1 MKLDLADNNN
11 QSRFK
16 TSLISAAVRN
26 SIFVLGLAHASA
38 HAADITVTSA
48 SDNGI
53 GCTLR
58 EAINSANTS
67 LDQSNGCATGSDSG
81 IDRIVFDN
89 TEFANANNI
98 TLASGQLDLQNKN
111 LEIDAQALVNG
122 VTVSATGTSRV
133 MQVSGGNVTVNNL
146 TITGG
151 GSVDDGGGLLINGGA
166 SVTLTDSQISNNTA
180 SRNGGGI
187 HLDGNSTLNLQNSKV
202 SDNRAE
208 RISIVRGGGIYAG
221 DGNTIELQSSEI
233 SNNTVRS
240 TGGSGSFAAGISA
253 NQNNT
258 VIINNSSVSYNN
270 GTGIDI
276 SSGSSLDL
284 IDSSVE
290 NNVLGGD
297 GGRDGAGGLDLT
309 GAGTVNII
317 RSRIFGNKALS
328 NTGGLAVS
336 GKTTMIVDS
345 VISNNSSTGRSFG
358 GGFHFSYGSFT
369 VSNTTISNN
378 EISNNSSSVY
388 GGGGVVF
395 INANT
400 TFNQVT
406 MFDNALDSN
415 VFNNGSALAVVAST
429 FTLQNSIIADSTAA
443 DELSCLVFDTPLTQF
458 NIDSASIIQDGS
470 CGALRNGD
478 PGLLSLA
485 NNGGPTETNAL
496 SQDSIA
502 INSGDTSTCLST
514 DQRGGERDVLC
525 DVGAFEFGAELL
537 GGVPDDPANDSQIF
551 LIPLPNGKTVIFEL

>member
-151 GSVDDGGGLLINGGA
+151 GSVEDGGGLLINGGA

-345 VISNNSSTGRSFG
+345 VISNNSSTGRSSG

-502 INSGDTSTCLST
+502 INSGDISTCLST

-525 DVGAFEFGAELL
+525 DVGAFEFGADLV